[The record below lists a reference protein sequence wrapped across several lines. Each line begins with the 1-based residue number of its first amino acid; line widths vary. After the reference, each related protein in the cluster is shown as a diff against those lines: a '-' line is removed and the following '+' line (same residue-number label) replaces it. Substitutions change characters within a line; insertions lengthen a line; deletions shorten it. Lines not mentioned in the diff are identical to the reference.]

1 MGNSF
6 LGIVHLWV
14 LSFSTFSTD
23 FNDASALKEGNNS
36 TAAND
41 ADTDTNNNGN
51 DDENSSRNL
60 TFLLVLPA
68 FSVMELDSDKIVS
81 IILSRHSNKA
91 PISKVLLSALDGEK
105 VIVVTRDGA
114 CGTINRRV
122 LHIVKVLIIIIVSV
136 IVCGI

>member
-23 FNDASALKEGNNS
+23 FNDASALKEGNKC

-41 ADTDTNNNGN
+41 TDTDTNNN
-51 DDENSSRNL
+51 ENNGEDSSRNL

-68 FSVMELDSDKIVS
+68 FSVMELDSDEIVV
-81 IILSRHSNKA
+81 IILS
-91 PISKVLLSALDGEK
+91 
-105 VIVVTRDGA
+105 
-114 CGTINRRV
+114 
-122 LHIVKVLIIIIVSV
+122 
-136 IVCGI
+136 